1 MARTMKIQ
9 KAVKVQERATGLDE
23 GRLKELV
30 AQKAYQLWEKNGCC
44 HGQDMDHWLEAE
56 RLVERELKSGS

>member
-1 MARTMKIQ
+1 MAKKGSTE
-9 KAVKVQERATGLDE
+9 ERSAKLDE
-23 GRLKELV
+23 ARLKDLV

-56 RLVERELKSGS
+56 RLVKQELKLES